1 MHNQCRKCFLE
12 NINNSVMLFL
22 LKKILKGCC
31 VILMVGIIAY
41 AILVAI
47 MLIV

>member
-1 MHNQCRKCFLE
+1 MHNQRQKWFQE
-12 NINNSVMLFL
+12 GINNSVVLFL

-31 VILMVGIIAY
+31 LILMVGIIAY

-47 MLIV
+47 MLTF